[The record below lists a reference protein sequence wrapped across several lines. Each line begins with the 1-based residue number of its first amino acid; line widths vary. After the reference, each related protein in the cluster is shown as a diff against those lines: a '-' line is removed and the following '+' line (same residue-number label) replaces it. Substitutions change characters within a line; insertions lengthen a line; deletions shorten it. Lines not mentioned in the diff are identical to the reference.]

1 MHARNVAAVQRQCAS
16 VCCGVRRKMT
26 NQCGEF
32 ICRSGIRGF
41 ICVGAS
47 DSSRVAVAECRE
59 RLWCDTSRS
68 LRRFGSSA
76 LSLRCSFARRMFDMQ
91 VASNAG
97 GDAAAKGVHCAC
109 SVWSCSPKGGGSL
122 SIFFFFRRAGLCALT
137 GASCHYGRREAMS
150 RAYFATGLFA
160 ADAILLRLFERCFAK
175 WQQCHQREH
184 PRVARA
190 GSLSDAFAKLTA
202 MSQMRASM
210 HTFVLEN
217 AFSYYTA
224 VPERSL
230 MLFRIH

>member
-1 MHARNVAAVQRQCAS
+1 MGPHTKCKYDDRSRCLDQDLISLYCVRAIDAFCCCGECRICMRATSRLYSAIVRP

-26 NQCGEF
+26 NRCGEF

-76 LSLRCSFARRMFDMQ
+76 LSLRCSFARRMFDVQ

-122 SIFFFFRRAGLCALT
+122 SIFFFFFLE
-137 GASCHYGRREAMS
+137 GRVVPPHRPTLPLRSS
-150 RAYFATGLFA
+150 RSHVAC
-160 ADAILLRLFERCFAK
+160 ILRD
-175 WQQCHQREH
+175 
-184 PRVARA
+184 
-190 GSLSDAFAKLTA
+190 G
-202 MSQMRASM
+202 
-210 HTFVLEN
+210 
-217 AFSYYTA
+217 
-224 VPERSL
+224 
-230 MLFRIH
+230 